1 MVFGAGVRCVGADAE
16 EIRTLFTRSSP
27 LGRTGHDEWMAS
39 DIERLVTVVLTVSDL
54 DSAVSLYADG
64 FGLDFH
70 ISDHQG
76 DDPWTSG
83 RHAATSWTDGAF
95 MHFALYETKDGATTA
110 GAQIAFRVADI
121 ESAHRRAVRAGAEV
135 IHEPKSQ
142 PWGTSARYRDGD
154 GNIVELT
161 QQG

>member
-1 MVFGAGVRCVGADAE
+1 MTNNAG
-16 EIRTLFTRSSP
+16 
-27 LGRTGHDEWMAS
+27 
-39 DIERLVTVVLTVSDL
+39 RLVAVVLTVSDL
-54 DSAVSLYADG
+54 NRAMKLYGGG

-70 ISDHQG
+70 VDDHHG

-95 MHFALYETKDGATTA
+95 MHFALYETKDGTSTS

-121 ESAHRRAVRAGAEV
+121 DAAHERAVKAGAEV
-135 IHEPKSQ
+135 LHNPKPQ
-142 PWGTSARYRDGD
+142 PWGMSARYRDFD
-154 GNIVELT
+154 GNIIELT